1 MHNVSEGA
9 LIAALTRPPIPD
21 PTRPLISDPPK
32 PLIPDPTVL
41 PGIAPPTSRAPSP
54 VRALLRPDVRGK
66 FIFADDQ
73 KLFVCGVTYGAFRPD
88 AAGREYQDLPAIE
101 RDFARMAGC
110 GVNAVRIPHTMPE
123 RPLLDAARRQG
134 LRVMVG
140 LSAEQ
145 YVGFLIDGEKDVAE
159 IAEIVRAKVRTCA
172 GHRALLCYSLGNEI
186 PAPIVRWL
194 GRRKIERYLERLYRA
209 VKEEDPDGLVT
220 YVNYPTTEY
229 LQLPFLDL
237 VCFNVYLESKERFES
252 YLARLQNIA
261 CNRPLMMSELGLDSL
276 RNGEDTQARSLDLQ
290 VRAAFA
296 GGCAGAFVFSW
307 TDEWHRHSADVE
319 DWAFGLTRADRSPKP
334 ALHAVREAFAQ
345 LPFPRSGSWPRISVV
360 VCTYNGQRT
369 IRDCLEA
376 LERLDYPDYEVIV
389 VDDGS
394 TDATATIAREYDC
407 LLIQT
412 ENRGLASARNTGLK
426 AARGEIV
433 AYIDDDAYP
442 DPHWLSYLAST
453 FLNTPHAAVGGPNL
467 PPSKDGSIAQC
478 VAHAPGGPIH
488 VLLTDSEAEHIPG
501 CNMAF
506 RKRCLEEIGGFDPQF
521 RAAGDDVDV
530 CWRLQGRGW
539 TLGFSPA
546 AMVWHH
552 RRNSVLTYWRQQTGY
567 GRAEAM
573 LERKWPQK
581 YNGPGH
587 VRWAGR
593 LYGNGL
599 MYSLG
604 WRRPRVYHGVWG
616 AAPYQS
622 LYQPAPT
629 LVGSLLQMPEWYL
642 LIVLLVA
649 LSALSVHWSPLGV
662 TLPLLI
668 GAILPLLARACLSA
682 VRAPFADEPPRN
694 GGARLGRRTLTAVLH
709 LLQPLARLRGRLQ
722 QGLTPWRTRGTLRR
736 APLWP
741 TKMSLWSERWQT
753 QEQRLHSLR
762 AALQAE
768 GACVSLG
775 GEHDRW
781 DFEVRSGAFGAARLL
796 MGVEDVPGGQL
807 VRLRFWPHLA
817 AAGPLLSGLFAALTV
832 AALADRAWHAAA
844 ILGVLSLLGA
854 LPTIA
859 QGMSAMGTLSRALQQ
874 LDGERH

>member
-1 MHNVSEGA
+1 MHSASSEA
-9 LIAALTRPPIPD
+9 SQSIAARTY
-21 PTRPLISDPPK
+21 
-32 PLIPDPTVL
+32 PLIPDPA
-41 PGIAPPTSRAPSP
+41 IAPGPAPLTSHAPLAVHP
-54 VRALLRPDVRGK
+54 LFRPEVRGK
-66 FIFADDQ
+66 FVFAHDA
-73 KLFVCGVTYGAFRPD
+73 KLFVRGVTYGAFRPD

-101 RDFARMAGC
+101 RDFARMAAC
-110 GVNAVRIPHTMPE
+110 GFNAVRIPHTMPE
-123 RPLLDAARRQG
+123 RPLLDAARRHG

-145 YVGFLIDGEKDVAE
+145 YVGFLIDGKKDVAE
-159 IAEIVRAKVRTCA
+159 IADIVRAKVRMCA

-186 PAPIVRWL
+186 PAPIARWL
-194 GRRKIERYLERLYRA
+194 GRRKIERYLERLYSA
-209 VKEEDPDGLVT
+209 VKKEDPAGLVT

-261 CNRPLMMSELGLDSL
+261 GDRPLVMSELGLDSL
-276 RNGEDTQARSLDLQ
+276 RNGEEAQARSLEFQ
-290 VRAAFA
+290 IRAAFA

-307 TDEWHRHSADVE
+307 TDEWHRHGGDVE
-319 DWAFGLTRADRSPKP
+319 EWAFGLTGADRSPKP
-334 ALHAVREAFAQ
+334 ALQAVRDAFAQ
-345 LPFPRSGSWPRISVV
+345 LPFSRNGSWPRISVV
-360 VCTYNGQRT
+360 VCTYNGART
-369 IRDCLEA
+369 IRDCLDG
-376 LERLDYPDYEVIV
+376 LEQLEYPDYEVIV

-394 TDATATIAREYDC
+394 TDATAAIAREYDC
-407 LLIQT
+407 RLIQT
-412 ENRGLASARNTGLK
+412 ENRGLGSARNTGLH
-426 AARGEIV
+426 AATGEIV

-453 FLNTPHAAVGGPNL
+453 FRSTRHAAVGGPNL
-467 PPSKDGSIAQC
+467 PPAEDGSIAEC

-488 VLLTDSEAEHIPG
+488 VLLTDSDAEHIPG

-506 RKRCLEEIGGFDPQF
+506 HKRALEEIGGFDPQF
-521 RAAGDDVDV
+521 RTAGDDVDV
-530 CWRLQGRGW
+530 CWRLQERGC

-552 RRNSVLTYWRQQTGY
+552 RRNSVLTYWKQQTGY

-599 MYSLG
+599 MYALG
-604 WRRPRVYHGVWG
+604 WRRPRVYHGIWG

-629 LVGSLLQMPEWYL
+629 LLGCVPQMPEWYL
-642 LIVLLVA
+642 IIGFLIA
-649 LSALSVHWSPLGV
+649 LSALSLLWSPLGIAV
-662 TLPLLI
+662 LLLI
-668 GAILPLLARACLSA
+668 GAAVLPFAQACLSA
-682 VRAPFADEPPRN
+682 TRASFASERLN
-694 GGARLGRRTLTAVLH
+694 HFGARLRRRTLTAVLH

-722 QGLTPWRTRGTLRR
+722 RGLTPWRTRGRLRR

-741 TKMSLWSERWQT
+741 TKTSLWTKVWQT
-753 QEQRLHSLR
+753 QEQRLQSIH
-762 AALQAE
+762 AALREQ
-768 GACVSLG
+768 GACVTLG

-781 DFEVRSGAFGAARLL
+781 DLEVRGGALAAARLL

-807 VRLRFWPHLA
+807 VRLRLWPHLA
-817 AAGPLLSGLFAALTV
+817 LVGPLLSVLFAALGV
-832 AALADRAWHAAA
+832 AALIDHAWLAAVM
-844 ILGVLSLLGA
+844 LGLFSLIA
-854 LPTIA
+854 AEHTIA
-859 QGMSAMGTLSRALQQ
+859 QGTSAMATLSRALQQ
-874 LDGERH
+874 LRGERH

>member
-1 MHNVSEGA
+1 MHNVSAGA
-9 LIAALTRPPIPD
+9 SIAAVDSPPIPH
-21 PTRPLISDPPK
+21 
-32 PLIPDPTVL
+32 PTVV
-41 PGIAPPTSRAPSP
+41 PEIAPRTSRAASP
-54 VRALLRPDVRGK
+54 VHALIRPHVRGK
-66 FIFADDQ
+66 FMFADDQ
-73 KLFVCGVTYGAFRPD
+73 KLFVRGVTYGAFHPD
-88 AAGREYQDLPAIE
+88 ANGREYQNLAAVE
-101 RDFARMAGC
+101 RDFAHMAASGF
-110 GVNAVRIPHTMPE
+110 NAVRIPHTMPE
-123 RPLLDAARRQG
+123 RPLLDAARRHG

-145 YVGFLIDGEKDVAE
+145 CVGFLIDGKKDVAE
-159 IAEIVRAKVRTCA
+159 IAEMVCAKVRTCA

-186 PAPIVRWL
+186 PAPIARWL

-237 VCFNVYLESKERFES
+237 VCFNVYLESKDRFES

-261 CNRPLMMSELGLDSL
+261 GNRPLMMSELGLDSL
-276 RNGEDTQARSLDLQ
+276 RNGEDAQARSLDLQ
-290 VRAAFA
+290 VRSAFA

-307 TDEWHRHSADVE
+307 TDEWHRHGADVE

-334 ALHAVREAFAQ
+334 ALQAVREAFAQ

-360 VCTYNGQRT
+360 VCTYNGART
-369 IRDCLEA
+369 IRDCLDA
-376 LERLDYPDYEVIV
+376 LELLDYPDYEVII

-394 TDATATIAREYDC
+394 TDATAAIAREYDC

-442 DPHWLSYLAST
+442 DPHWLTYLAST

-467 PPSKDGSIAQC
+467 PPSKDGSIAEC
-478 VAHAPGGPIH
+478 VAHAPGGPVH

-530 CWRLQGRGW
+530 CWRLQERGC

-546 AMVWHH
+546 AIVWHH
-552 RRNSVLTYWRQQTGY
+552 RRNSVRTYWKQQTGY

-599 MYSLG
+599 MYALG
-604 WRRPRVYHGVWG
+604 WRRPRVYHGIWG

-629 LVGSLLQMPEWYL
+629 LLGSLPQMPEWYL
-642 LIVLLVA
+642 LVVFLVA
-649 LSALSVHWSPLGV
+649 FSALSLLWSPLAV
-662 TLPLLI
+662 ALPLLI
-668 GAILPLLARACLSA
+668 GATFAPLAQACLSA
-682 VRAPFADEPPRN
+682 ARAPLADEWPHARR
-694 GGARLGRRTLTAVLH
+694 ARLSRRVLTAVLH
-709 LLQPLARLRGRLQ
+709 LLQPIARLRGRLQ
-722 QGLTPWRTRGTLRR
+722 QGLTPWRTRGTFHCV
-736 APLWP
+736 PLWP
-741 TKMSLWSERWQT
+741 TKSSLWSDRWQSP
-753 QEQRLHSLR
+753 EQRLQSVH
-762 AALQAE
+762 AALRAE
-768 GACVSLG
+768 GACVCVG
-775 GEHDRW
+775 GEHERW
-781 DFEVRSGAFGAARLL
+781 DLEVRSGALGAARLL
-796 MGVEDVPGGQL
+796 MGLEDVPGGQL
-807 VRLRFWPHLA
+807 IRLRLWPHVA
-817 AAGPLLSGLFAALTV
+817 AAGPLLSGLFAALSV
-832 AALADRAWHAAA
+832 AALADHAWHASA
-844 ILGVLSLLGA
+844 ILGLLSLLGA
-854 LPTIA
+854 LHVVA
-859 QGMSAMGTLSRALQQ
+859 QGTSAMATLTRALQQ
-874 LDGERH
+874 LRDERH

>member
-1 MHNVSEGA
+1 MHNLSEGA
-9 LIAALTRPPIPD
+9 SVAALKSPPIPD
-21 PTRPLISDPPK
+21 T
-32 PLIPDPTVL
+32 TVL
-41 PGIAPPTSRAPSP
+41 PGIAPQTSAVRSP
-54 VRALLRPDVRGK
+54 VHALLRPDIRGK
-66 FIFADDQ
+66 FIFADHE
-73 KLFVCGVTYGAFRPD
+73 KLFVRGVTYGAFRPD
-88 AAGREYQDLPAIE
+88 AAGREYQNLAAVE
-101 RDFARMAGC
+101 RDFAHMAAC
-110 GVNAVRIPHTMPE
+110 GLNAVRIPHTMPD

-145 YVGFLIDGEKDVAE
+145 YLGFLIDGKKDVAE
-159 IAEIVRAKVRTCA
+159 IAEMVRAKVRTCA

-186 PAPIVRWL
+186 PAPIARWL
-194 GRRKIERYLERLYRA
+194 GRRKLERYLERLYHA
-209 VKEEDPDGLVT
+209 VKEEDPGGLVT

-229 LQLPFLDL
+229 LQLPFLDF
-237 VCFNVYLESKERFES
+237 VCFNVYLESKSRFES

-261 CNRPLMMSELGLDSL
+261 GNRPLMMSELGLDSL
-276 RNGEDTQARSLDLQ
+276 RNGEDVQARSLDFQ

-307 TDEWHRHSADVE
+307 TDEWHRHGSLVE

-334 ALHAVREAFAQ
+334 ALQAVREAFAQ
-345 LPFPRSGSWPRISVV
+345 LPFPRNGCWPRISVL
-360 VCTYNGQRT
+360 VCTYNGART
-369 IRDCLEA
+369 IRDCLDA
-376 LERLDYPDYEVIV
+376 LEQLDYPDYEVIV

-394 TDATATIAREYDC
+394 TDATAAIAREYDC

-412 ENRGLASARNTGLK
+412 ENRGLACARNTGLQT
-426 AARGEIV
+426 ATGEIV

-442 DPHWLSYLAST
+442 DPHWLTYLAFT
-453 FLNTPHAAVGGPNL
+453 FLNTPHVAVGGPNL
-467 PPSKDGSIAQC
+467 PPSEDGSIAEC
-478 VAHAPGGPIH
+478 VAHAPGGPVH

-506 RKRCLEEIGGFDPQF
+506 RKHCLEEIGGFDPQF
-521 RAAGDDVDV
+521 RTAGDDVDV
-530 CWRLQGRGW
+530 CWRLQEKGW

-552 RRNSVLTYWRQQTGY
+552 RRNSVLTYWKQQTGY

-599 MYSLG
+599 LHALG
-604 WRRPRVYHGVWG
+604 WRRPRVYHGIWG

-629 LVGSLLQMPEWYL
+629 SLGSLPQMPEWYL
-642 LIVLLVA
+642 LIGFLIA
-649 LSALSVHWSPLGV
+649 LSALSLLWSPLGIA
-662 TLPLLI
+662 LLLLI
-668 GAILPLLARACLSA
+668 GAAFPPFAQACLSA
-682 VRAPFADEPPRN
+682 VRAPLAGEAPN
-694 GGARLGRRTLTAVLH
+694 NVAARLRRRTLTGVLH
-709 LLQPLARLRGRLQ
+709 VLQPLARLRGRLQ
-722 QGLTPWRTRGTLRR
+722 QGLTPWRTRGAMQR

-741 TKMSLWSERWQT
+741 TKTSLWSECWQT
-753 QEQRLHSLR
+753 PEQRLQSVH
-762 AALQAE
+762 AALRAE

-781 DFEVRSGAFGAARLL
+781 DLEVRSGALGAARLL
-796 MGVEDVPGGQL
+796 MGVEDLPGGQL
-807 VRLRFWPHLA
+807 VRLRLWPHVA
-817 AAGPLLSGLFAALTV
+817 AVGPLLSALFAALAV
-832 AALADRAWHAAA
+832 AALADHAWFAAA
-844 ILGVLSLLGA
+844 TLGLFSLVGA
-854 LPTIA
+854 LHTIA
-859 QGMSAMGTLSRALQQ
+859 QGTSAMATLTRALQQ
-874 LDGERH
+874 LRGERQ